1 MAQPKRPLTIAQA
14 VAANIRE
21 QILTHEI
28 AGGEPLRQDAIA
40 KAFGTSIIP
49 VREAL
54 RQLAAEGLVELKTH
68 RGAVA
73 TKLTLDKAL
82 EWINMR
88 RLIETDLIGR
98 AIDKITE
105 EDLEKAQ
112 QILGRFD
119 DAMDNR
125 RDIDHWNQYNWEFH
139 ATLYAPANRPETMK
153 VLEKLHAS
161 CDRYIRL
168 QLLSGDHIE
177 RAERE
182 HHELIELC
190 RKRDKRAAKALMHK
204 HTVGVEDDL
213 KEELG
218 G

>member
-1 MAQPKRPLTIAQA
+1 MAQQKRPLTIAQS
-14 VAANIRE
+14 VAAEIRE
-21 QILTHEI
+21 RILNREI

-40 KAFGTSIIP
+40 KSFGTSIIP

-54 RQLAAEGLVELKTH
+54 RQLEAEGLVELKAR

-73 TKLTLDKAL
+73 TELTLDKAL
-82 EWINMR
+82 EWIHLR
-88 RLIETDLIGR
+88 RLIETDLIGQ

-105 EDLEKAQ
+105 DDLEKAE

-119 DAMDNR
+119 EAMDNR
-125 RDIDHWNQYNWEFH
+125 RDIDHWSKYNWEFH
-139 ATLYAPANRPETMK
+139 SALYAPANRPETMK
-153 VLEKLHAS
+153 LLAKLHAN

-168 QLLSGDHIE
+168 QLLSGDHID
-177 RAERE
+177 RAEAE
-182 HHELIELC
+182 HQELIDLC

-213 KEELG
+213 KEQLG
-218 G
+218 E